1 MTVPQYRE
9 TGGESRKLHRVGP
22 GESSASAITDT
33 NTSLQHR
40 LPQNGRL
47 QKYWDHKLVETP
59 RQFPIF
65 SM

>member
-9 TGGESRKLHRVGP
+9 TGGESRERHRVDA
-22 GESSASAITDT
+22 GESSASTITDK

-47 QKYWDHKLVETP
+47 QKYWDQKLLETP
-59 RQFPIF
+59 SQFAIF